1 MEIFG
6 LVAFVLIISYS
17 SLPEEIKKLKQSVK
31 KYEKSFNV
39 TLSMLTKS
47 G

>member
-1 MEIFG
+1 MEFFG
-6 LVAFVLIISYS
+6 LVAFVLVLSNS
-17 SLPEEIKKLKQSVK
+17 SLPEEIKKLKQSMK

-39 TLSMLTKS
+39 ILSMLTKS